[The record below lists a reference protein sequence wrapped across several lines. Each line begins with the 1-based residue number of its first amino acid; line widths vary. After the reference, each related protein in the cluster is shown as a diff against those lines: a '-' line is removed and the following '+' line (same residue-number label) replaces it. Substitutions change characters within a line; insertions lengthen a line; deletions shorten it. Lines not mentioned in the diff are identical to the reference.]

1 MICKDCYGKGI
12 KHHFDMVTG
21 ITTIGPCHCNKP
33 KSHKQWLSDLI
44 KKMAEKDGKTEDEIR
59 EYLGVTT

>member
-1 MICKDCYGKGI
+1 MCKDCYGKGVI
-12 KHHFDMVTG
+12 YQTNGFTG
-21 ITTIGPCHCNKP
+21 ITTFTPCHCNKP
-33 KSHKQWLSDLI
+33 KPHKQWLSDLI